1 MGSSLESSAWPGWR
15 PQVGPA
21 AHAQSETQ
29 ASAADLYT
37 LISVFPA
44 LPFMRLGLSIP
55 QRWTLVP
62 LPPCLS
68 FPLSLCAELGSLG
81 VGDFFIFVTWLALFD
96 LEVGREWYH
105 LG

>member
-1 MGSSLESSAWPGWR
+1 M
-15 PQVGPA
+15 GPA

-44 LPFMRLGLSIP
+44 LPIMLLGLSMP
-55 QRWTLVP
+55 QRWP
-62 LPPCLS
+62 LAPLCPCLS
-68 FPLSLCAELGSLG
+68 FPLSLCAERESLG
-81 VGDFFIFVTWLALFD
+81 VLPLALFD
-96 LEVGREWYH
+96 SEGGRECCH

>member
-1 MGSSLESSAWPGWR
+1 M
-15 PQVGPA
+15 GPA

-44 LPFMRLGLSIP
+44 LPIMLLGLNMP
-55 QRWTLVP
+55 QRWPLVP
-62 LPPCLS
+62 LHPCLS
-68 FPLSLCAELGSLG
+68 FPLSLYAERESLG
-81 VGDFFIFVTWLALFD
+81 VLQLALFD
-96 LEVGREWYH
+96 LEGGRECCH

>member
-1 MGSSLESSAWPGWR
+1 M
-15 PQVGPA
+15 GPA

-37 LISVFPA
+37 LISVFLA
-44 LPFMRLGLSIP
+44 LPIMRLGLSMP

-62 LPPCLS
+62 LLPCLS
-68 FPLSLCAELGSLG
+68 FPLSLYAELESLG
-81 VGDFFIFVTWLALFD
+81 VGEFFPFVTWLALFD
-96 LEVGREWYH
+96 LERGREWYH

>member
-1 MGSSLESSAWPGWR
+1 M
-15 PQVGPA
+15 GPA

-44 LPFMRLGLSIP
+44 LPIMRLGLSMP
-55 QRWTLVP
+55 QRWTLAP

-68 FPLSLCAELGSLG
+68 FP
-81 VGDFFIFVTWLALFD
+81 FF
-96 LEVGREWYH
+96 
-105 LG
+105 